1 MSDFWRAT
9 TPDAVNISYN
19 FLQREFVAALQHL
32 KPGKAPGPDSICPEL
47 ILHTGAALK
56 SWLGDFLSSCLRRL
70 KISKIWRR
78 ALVVAI
84 PKPGKPVGDPN
95 SYRPISLLC
104 VPYKILERL
113 IYARVEPLIN
123 PLLSKEQAGFGRG
136 KSTVDQ
142 VVLLTQNI
150 EDSFE
155 AKIKAGAVFIN
166 LTAAYDNVWHRVL
179 TCELL
184 RLLPDK
190 HIVKM
195 IMELVRNRSF
205 TLTTGD
211 SKQSRLR
218 RLKNGV
224 PQVSV
229 LAPLLFN
236 IYTYGLPSMISRKFA
251 YADDLALL
259 HSSGNWKDL
268 EGTLSQDISTLSA
281 YLQTWR
287 LKFSHTKTVTA
298 AFHLNN
304 REAKRELKVYN
315 NGRRLLFCLTPT
327 YLGVKLDGSL
337 TFCHHLV
344 ALLKKLSSRITLL
357 RRLVGSGWGAGA
369 KTLRIAI
376 LSLVYST
383 AEYCAPVWC
392 RSAHTRLIDSV
403 LNDALGIVTGCLRP
417 TPTDHLPVLSGIQ
430 PAELRRLGATLSL
443 AYRGSLDPDHIL
455 HGLLS
460 ASLDTRQVRL
470 RSRRPFVPGA
480 RNLLCNLTRLG
491 IRASEWTNHKWNAE
505 YCENAYKL
513 RAFVPETS
521 ARPVEMGLPRAD
533 CVKLNCLRTG
543 VGRFHSS
550 STNGVS
556 LLHRIAS
563 VAPLSKPQTMY

>member
-1 MSDFWRAT
+1 MEG
-9 TPDAVNISYN
+9 YN
-19 FLQREFVAALQHL
+19 TRR
-32 KPGKAPGPDSICPEL
+32 S
-47 ILHTGAALK
+47 LK
-56 SWLGDFLSSCLRRL
+56 SWLRDFISSCLRRL
-70 KISKIWRR
+70 KIPKIWKRLWSR
-78 ALVVAI
+78 
-84 PKPGKPVGDPN
+84 KPVGDPK

-113 IYARVEPLIN
+113 IYARVEPLID
-123 PLLSKEQAGFGRG
+123 PLLPKEQAGFRRG

-155 AKIKAGAVFIN
+155 AKKKAGAVFID
-166 LTAAYDNVWHRVL
+166 LTAAYDTVWHRGL
-179 TCELL
+179 TCKLL

-190 HIVKM
+190 HMVKM

-224 PQVSV
+224 PQGSV

-236 IYTYGLPSMISRKFA
+236 IYTYDLPSMISRKFA

-268 EGTLSQDISTLSA
+268 EGTLSQDMSTLSA

-287 LKFSHTKTVTA
+287 LKLSHTKTVTT

-304 REAKRELKVYN
+304 RETKRELKVYN
-315 NGRRLLFCLTPT
+315 NSRLLPFCPTPT
-327 YLGVKLDGSL
+327 YLGVKLDRSL
-337 TFCHHLV
+337 TFRHHLV
-344 ALLKKLSSRITLL
+344 ALRKKLSSRVTLL

-369 KTLRIAI
+369 KTLRIAT

-403 LNDALGIVTGCLRP
+403 PRSYFACLLSGSSDTGQVRLRSCARCAESLGQPCQTWRIVTGCLRP
-417 TPTDHLPVLSGIQ
+417 TPTDHLPILSGIQ
-430 PAELRRLGATLSL
+430 PAVASPTGSDTLNN
-443 AYRGSLDPDHIL
+443 IT
-455 HGLLS
+455 
-460 ASLDTRQVRL
+460 AS
-470 RSRRPFVPGA
+470 
-480 RNLLCNLTRLG
+480 
-491 IRASEWTNHKWNAE
+491 I
-505 YCENAYKL
+505 
-513 RAFVPETS
+513 
-521 ARPVEMGLPRAD
+521 
-533 CVKLNCLRTG
+533 
-543 VGRFHSS
+543 
-550 STNGVS
+550 
-556 LLHRIAS
+556 
-563 VAPLSKPQTMY
+563 